1 MDISPKILV
10 VHAKIYR
17 LKEDKQEGG
26 PQSYLEGEKIIK
38 GRRGWERLGRKKEEG
53 GPASGIEGSGDW
65 TPRSRKKAKRPGQ
78 WVSNS
83 EEELVRVCSV

>member
-1 MDISPKILV
+1 VDISPKILV

-38 GRRGWERLGRKKEEG
+38 GSRGWKGLERKRCGRWEKRQKSDMEGDGEDVQRVRKLKKG
-53 GPASGIEGSGDW
+53 
-65 TPRSRKKAKRPGQ
+65 
-78 WVSNS
+78 V
-83 EEELVRVCSV
+83 